1 MLWHSIVHRL
11 PCSEQHILALCRT
24 RQSKLTSQTR
34 VPRHQLPSD
43 LLAAAHK
50 QMHDGHSL
58 WLFDIIYFPLG
69 CYRKDLKKPL
79 MIYRCGCTRGC
90 FHSLKQPPL
99 AVDVAIAI
107 AGSYCTLALG
117 SVGKTLPSLQC
128 VMNEIHIV
136 GFAWNNVSLLCVCF
150 KCRRSLIIEFVGTNN
165 ISTWNVCIHRKSGS
179 SI

>member
-1 MLWHSIVHRL
+1 MWSKCFSPSHVTSSRGLRRL
-11 PCSEQHILALCRT
+11 IQSQRT

-107 AGSYCTLALG
+107 AGSYCTLAL
-117 SVGKTLPSLQC
+117 
-128 VMNEIHIV
+128 
-136 GFAWNNVSLLCVCF
+136 
-150 KCRRSLIIEFVGTNN
+150 
-165 ISTWNVCIHRKSGS
+165 
-179 SI
+179 

>member
-1 MLWHSIVHRL
+1 MWSKCFSPSHVTSSRGLRRL
-11 PCSEQHILALCRT
+11 IQSQRT

-107 AGSYCTLALG
+107 AGSYCTLALDPLEKLSPPY
-117 SVGKTLPSLQC
+117 SV
-128 VMNEIHIV
+128 
-136 GFAWNNVSLLCVCF
+136 
-150 KCRRSLIIEFVGTNN
+150 
-165 ISTWNVCIHRKSGS
+165 
-179 SI
+179 